1 MISDC
6 NSNFIFGILMSKTD
20 CKSIKNNK
28 LSDLNKS
35 ENKS

>member
-1 MISDC
+1 
-6 NSNFIFGILMSKTD
+6 MSKTG

-35 ENKS
+35 ENKSKNSDFTVAAFEC